1 MRPIFKPR
9 GFTLIEAMV
18 ALTVAGLLMTGL
30 TSLVIYALRCLRQFT
45 AYNTVQQQTL
55 QALQW
60 VGEDLGASN
69 TASMTLGTPDSCI
82 LGSPFD
88 VRTNTDYKKHT
99 FTGTDLAYR
108 TWVCYFRNG
117 AGELRRVEQTMG
129 GLFPV
134 GALPLGTRP
143 TLAVFTAAGGR
154 VVARHLSE
162 FQVSS
167 TTTAATVQLN
177 FRVTLAVDSTH
188 LTELRTSTQV
198 RVRN

>member
-1 MRPIFKPR
+1 
-9 GFTLIEAMV
+9 MV
-18 ALTVAGLLMTGL
+18 ALTVAGLLMAGL

-55 QALQW
+55 LALQW

-69 TASMTLGTPDSCI
+69 TASMTLGTTDSCI

-88 VRTNTDYKKHT
+88 VRTNPDYKKYT
-99 FTGTDLAYR
+99 FTGNDLAYR

-117 AGELRRVEQTMG
+117 AGELHRVEQTMG

-134 GALPLGTRP
+134 GALPIGTRP
-143 TLAVFTAAGGR
+143 ALAVFTAADGR
-154 VVARHLSE
+154 VVARHLTD
-162 FQVSS
+162 FRVDA

-188 LTELRTSTQV
+188 LTELRTATQV
-198 RVRN
+198 RARN

>member
-1 MRPIFKPR
+1 M
-9 GFTLIEAMV
+9 EAMV
-18 ALTVAGLLMTGL
+18 ALAVAGLLMTGL

-55 QALQW
+55 LALQW
-60 VGEDLGASN
+60 VGEDLGSSN

-88 VRTNTDYKKHT
+88 LRTHADYKKHT
-99 FTGTDLAYR
+99 FTGSDLAYR

-117 AGELRRVEQTMG
+117 SGELRRAEQTMG

-143 TLAVFTAAGGR
+143 ALAAFTASGGR
-154 VVARHLSE
+154 VVARHLTE
-162 FQVSS
+162 FRVDA

-188 LTELRTSTQV
+188 LTELRTATQV